1 MRIGVDATPLLGRRT
16 GIGTYTSHLVRAL
29 AAREDDRIT
38 ATAFTLRGRHALREA
53 VPSGVHVRAR
63 PLPARGLRAAWSRGE
78 WPPVE
83 LLCGPVEVF
92 HATNF
97 VLPPTGRAAGVLTIH
112 DLAYLGRPDTVSTA
126 SQAYRELVP
135 RGLERADVVL
145 TPSAAVAEQVCDA
158 YRVDPGRVRVTPL
171 GVDADWAAT
180 PVPDASFRRAHGLP
194 ERYLVSVSTLEPR
207 KNLQALV
214 DAYLGWAAH
223 DAEAPGLVLVG
234 GAGWGD
240 ALRVTGP
247 GSDRVVRTG
256 HLAPSDLR
264 QVVAGA
270 AALVFPSLDEGFG
283 LPPLEALACGVPVLA
298 SDLPVTREVLG
309 DQATYCEATDPEA
322 LHAGLRDVVDRP
334 VGTPSSRRDHAA
346 RYTWERCAALTR
358 EAYSAAVEGS
368 GRSPGR

>member
-1 MRIGVDATPLLGRRT
+1 MD
-16 GIGTYTSHLVRAL
+16 
-29 AAREDDRIT
+29 
-38 ATAFTLRGRHALREA
+38 
-53 VPSGVHVRAR
+53 VRAR
-63 PLPARGLRAAWSRGE
+63 PLPARGLRAAWARGE

-97 VLPPTGRAAGVLTIH
+97 VLPPTGRAAAVLTIH
-112 DLAYLGRPDTVSTA
+112 DLAYLSLPDTVATA
-126 SQAYRELVP
+126 SRAYRELVP

-158 YRVDPGRVRVTPL
+158 YRVHPERVRVTPL

-180 PVPDASFRRAHGLP
+180 PVPDEPFRRAHALP
-194 ERYLVSVSTLEPR
+194 ERYLVSVGTLEPR

-214 DAYLGWAAH
+214 DAYLAWAAE
-223 DAEAPGLVLVG
+223 DAAAPGLVLVG

-247 GSDRVVRTG
+247 GRDQVVRTG
-256 HLAPSDLR
+256 HLAPGDLR
-264 QVVAGA
+264 RVVAGA

-283 LPPLEALACGVPVLA
+283 LPPLEALACGVPVLV

-309 DQATYCEATDPEA
+309 DQASFCEVTQPEA
-322 LHAGLRDVVDRP
+322 LLAGLLDVVERP
-334 VGTPSSRRDHAA
+334 VGTPSSRREHAA
-346 RYTWERCAALTR
+346 RYTWARCAALTR
-358 EAYSAAVEGS
+358 EAYSAAVEAS